1 VSSPSNGANSR
12 EDVRAARPTPRP
24 RLLDLFCGAGGA
36 AMGYHRAGFD
46 VVGVDI
52 RDQPNYPFTFIRADA
67 LDLLTS
73 PWFDRQAFD
82 LIHASP
88 PCQFYSDLA
97 HRNGNA
103 HVHPDLIGPT
113 RDALG
118 RLPQKYVIENVEG
131 APLIA
136 PKTLCGSSFL
146 LGVDGY
152 RLRRHRL
159 FETNWP
165 LAYLPLC
172 SCAMQ
177 SRPIIDVSGGGP
189 THAPRKDGAGG
200 RTYKGTVAQKRTAM
214 GVDWMTGAELV
225 ESIPPD
231 YTEAIGVEFLIWKG
245 VRVRVA
251 ACNAAPSW
259 GDS

>member
-1 VSSPSNGANSR
+1 MPDAAN
-12 EDVRAARPTPRP
+12 RP

-36 AMGYHRAGFD
+36 AMGYHLAGFD

-52 RDQPNYPFTFIRADA
+52 KDQPRYPFTFIRADA
-67 LDLLTS
+67 LELLAS
-73 PWFDRQAFD
+73 PWFDREAFD

-88 PCQFYSDLA
+88 PCQHYSDLA
-97 HRNGNA
+97 SRNGNA
-103 HVHPDLIGPT
+103 DEHPDLVGAV

-118 RLPQKYVIENVEG
+118 RIPQDYVIENVEG

-136 PKTLCGSSFL
+136 PTTLCGTAFM

-165 LAYLPLC
+165 LAYMPLC
-172 SCAMQ
+172 SCGRD

-200 RTYKGTVAQKRTAM
+200 RTYKGTVAQKAAAM
-214 GVDWMTGAELV
+214 GIDWMTGAELV

-231 YTEAIGVEFLIWKG
+231 YTEAIGRKFLIWKG
-245 VRVRVA
+245 ARSRVA
-251 ACNAAPSW
+251 V
-259 GDS
+259 

>member
-1 VSSPSNGANSR
+1 
-12 EDVRAARPTPRP
+12 
-24 RLLDLFCGAGGA
+24 
-36 AMGYHRAGFD
+36 MGYHRAGFE

-52 RDQPNYPFTFIRADA
+52 ANQPHYPFKFIRADA
-67 LDLLTS
+67 LELLDS

-88 PCQFYSDLA
+88 PCQHYSDLA
-97 HRNGNA
+97 GRNRNA
-103 HVHPDLIGPT
+103 DEHPDLIGPT

-118 RLPQKYVIENVEG
+118 RLPQPYVIENVEG

-136 PKTLCGSSFL
+136 PTTLCGTAFM

-165 LAYLPLC
+165 LAYLPVC
-172 SCAMQ
+172 SCARD

-189 THAPRKDGAGG
+189 THAPRKDKGGG
-200 RTYKGTVAQKRTAM
+200 RTYKGTVAQKAAAM
-214 GVDWMTGAELV
+214 GIDWMTGAELV
-225 ESIPPD
+225 EAIPPD
-231 YTEAIGVEFLIWKG
+231 YAQTIGHKFLIWKG
-245 VRVRVA
+245 ARLVA
-251 ACNAAPSW
+251 A
-259 GDS
+259 